1 MNYFITAIDTNIG
14 KTLISSVIVQ
24 KLGFDYWKPIQS
36 GLESPTDTETV
47 QSLVKRTDVTFHTE
61 RFRLN
66 QPLSPHNAA
75 ELDNISIKLTD
86 FNLPT
91 NRNLIIEG
99 AGGVMVPLN
108 YEGDTMLDL
117 MRTFPCEIIIVSK
130 NYLGSINHTLM
141 TCNVLKNAGLT
152 VKGLIF
158 SGERNKSSEKVIQIV
173 SNLPI
178 LGYIPTLT
186 DINKEVIDQLSR
198 KIEL

>member
-14 KTLISSVIVQ
+14 KTLISSVLVQ

>member
-1 MNYFITAIDTNIG
+1 MTYFITAIDTNIG
-14 KTLISSVIVQ
+14 KTLVSSILVQ
-24 KLGFDYWKPIQS
+24 KLGYDFWKPIQS

-47 QSLVKRTDVTFHTE
+47 KSLVKRTDCNFHTE

-66 QPLSPHNAA
+66 HPLSPHNAA
-75 ELDNISIKLTD
+75 ELDHVSIQLTD

-91 NRNLIIEG
+91 NHNLIIEG
-99 AGGVMVPLN
+99 AGGVLVPLN
-108 YEGDTMLDL
+108 YNGDTMVDL
-117 MRTFPCEIIIVSK
+117 MRQIPCEIIIVSR

-158 SGERNKSSEKVIQIV
+158 SGERNVSSEKVIQTV

-178 LGYIPTLT
+178 LGFIPTLT
-186 DINKEVIDQLSR
+186 EINKEVVDQLTNN
-198 KIEL
+198 IEL

>member
-14 KTLISSVIVQ
+14 KTLISSVLVQ

-158 SGERNKSSEKVIQIV
+158 SGERNESSEKVIQIV

-198 KIEL
+198 NIEL